1 MQPIARPTAAL
12 RPLILRTICLGL
24 TLSALS
30 LLAATGYSQPAGATY
45 QVKFAVSNEQD
56 MLVNATTLEPKLDF
70 KETVMPANTN
80 FSFTVTRIFPVLE
93 SRDNLSESL
102 FLLQTFRMRRDETD
116 RSVALN
122 SYQNMGPGLGH
133 YRFRLA
139 VGEGQHPSVS
149 NQLTSAQYSLQDEHI
164 LFLGAKSEVFERVGK
179 ETVAFLDIVDDM
191 LAEYSRSLPESVDYD
206 NPKGIQVIQQQPADA
221 AAVRKAIQGI
231 GQDQASRPKAL
242 TVPAFAPHIQNLRSG
257 MVGELLPDP
266 NKPSPTPRP
275 MDRNVALLQV
285 YFLRTALLNLHFFL
299 KDAYLQV
306 DPTFEALLERP
317 DAKLRAAVEKEW
329 AQQSES
335 ASRLWADLR
344 DNRLN
349 GKFIARNE
357 AMRNVGFLFTD
368 REQVEANGV
377 AFLRLVRE
385 ENFLDTV
392 QGYIDALNELHL
404 AYVERMDKGKENVDT
419 AKIGRIKRRIEELDA
434 AIRDNLRIRGDIPR
448 ELPAEEE

>member
-1 MQPIARPTAAL
+1 MHLSAHPSAVL
-12 RPLILRTICLGL
+12 RRLFLRTACFGL
-24 TLSALS
+24 ALFTLVN
-30 LLAATGYSQPAGATY
+30 LASTGYSQPAGATY
-45 QVKFAVSNEQD
+45 RVKFAVSNEQD
-56 MLVNATTLEPKLDF
+56 LLVNTPSLEPMLDF

-80 FSFTVTRIFPVLE
+80 FTFTVTRIFPVLE
-93 SRDNLSESL
+93 SRDGLSESL
-102 FLLQTFRMRRDETD
+102 FLLQTFRIKRDETD
-116 RSVALN
+116 RSVTLN

-139 VGEGQHPSVS
+139 VGEGQHPTVS
-149 NQLTSAQYSLQDEHI
+149 NQLTPAQYDLRDEHI
-164 LFLGAKSEVFERVGK
+164 LFLGTKSDVFDRVGK
-179 ETVAFLDIVDDM
+179 ETEMFLSILNEM
-191 LAEYSRSLPESVDYD
+191 LTMYSRSLPESMDYD
-206 NPKGIQVIQQQPADA
+206 NPKGIQMAQQTPADA

-231 GQDQASRPKAL
+231 GQDQASKPKAL
-242 TVPAFAPHIQNLRSG
+242 TVPAFAPSIQNLRSG

-317 DAKLRAAVEKEW
+317 DPKLRAAVEKEW
-329 AQQSES
+329 AQQSEA

-349 GKFIARNE
+349 QKFIARNE

-368 REQVEANGV
+368 REQVEADGV

-392 QGYIDALNELHL
+392 QAYIDALNELHL

-419 AKIGRIKRRIEELDA
+419 AKIGRIKRSIEELDA
-434 AIRDNLRIRGDIPR
+434 AIRDNLRIHGDIPR
-448 ELPAEEE
+448 ELPADGE